1 MSSEPNERQAAA
13 VPRRRNGHL
22 GWVCCRSGEMIII
35 PTDAVHAF
43 TTTGTSILR
52 LTAIH
57 ENERAVTRFVDGT
70 HRD

>member
-1 MSSEPNERQAAA
+1 
-13 VPRRRNGHL
+13 
-22 GWVCCRSGEMIII
+22 MIII